1 MKKRCAKKGW
11 IRIKNDCRGLYIR
24 SDNLGP
30 GAMRKGR
37 RVHFVAGVPM
47 KKIYDASKNKKL
59 YPIYMDEYVCLTEL
73 AIHLYNIKEHTQFS
87 QVKLLKI
94 VTEQGG
100 YWVNHITFEALSPLG
115 DATVFKTTI
124 TEIFR
129 QYRKIEIKPVK
140 LKCSQSHD
148 NGEKSKQDPPLD
160 IAQQPVIKT
169 FPAKALVDLAPF
181 LSQYALIMYNIDEV
195 KIKREAVHDISSLK
209 VVKAIKLDSE
219 EGTLYH
225 VTFTASLRDES
236 KNIETFETQ
245 ICVPTLFPNMTMEVR
260 EIKMI
265 KHD

>member
-1 MKKRCAKKGW
+1 MQLCAC
-11 IRIKNDCRGLYIR
+11 I
-24 SDNLGP
+24 SDFRL
-30 GAMRKGR
+30 
-37 RVHFVAGVPM
+37 
-47 KKIYDASKNKKL
+47 IL
-59 YPIYMDEYVCLTEL
+59 LCIQ
-73 AIHLYNIKEHTQFS
+73 HTQFS

-169 FPAKALVDLAPF
+169 FPAVCFHIP
-181 LSQYALIMYNIDEV
+181 
-195 KIKREAVHDISSLK
+195 ISHAF
-209 VVKAIKLDSE
+209 AILC
-219 EGTLYH
+219 
-225 VTFTASLRDES
+225 AR
-236 KNIETFETQ
+236 
-245 ICVPTLFPNMTMEVR
+245 
-260 EIKMI
+260 
-265 KHD
+265 